1 MIPQY
6 TRMKRLTAKVATS
19 TIRNASLVSW
29 MTLVGIWGNYLLI
42 RYVTAGH
49 ILHDLNGHIELLC
62 LTFIKNWSCVI
73 LDCKRQQET
82 YRRNGRTQNITK
94 GKSLVRSSAVQDTI
108 DRRASAGDG
117 SNGFSSGC
125 VN

>member
-1 MIPQY
+1 M
-6 TRMKRLTAKVATS
+6 M
-19 TIRNASLVSW
+19 
-29 MTLVGIWGNYLLI
+29 LVGFWGNYLLI
-42 RYVTAGH
+42 RDVTAGH
-49 ILHDLNGHIELLC
+49 VLHDLNGRIEILC
-62 LTFIKNWSCVI
+62 LMFIEDWSCIV

-82 YRRNGRTQNITK
+82 HRRNGRTQNITK
-94 GKSLVRSSAVQDTI
+94 GKSLVRSNAVQDTI